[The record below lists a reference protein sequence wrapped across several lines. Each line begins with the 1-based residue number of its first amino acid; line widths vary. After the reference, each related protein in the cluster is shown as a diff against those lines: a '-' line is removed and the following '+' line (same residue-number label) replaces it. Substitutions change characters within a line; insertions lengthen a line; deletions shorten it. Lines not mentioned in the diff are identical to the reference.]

1 MKNCIVRARKGVNV
15 SGLEALSVAL
25 LLQMG
30 QSVRRSITNTVQE
43 FQDREAVLEP
53 LLDMVISHKLNIS
66 VQLPFLFFF
75 KQAMSCIT
83 LGI

>member
-1 MKNCIVRARKGVNV
+1 MKNSIVRARKGINV

-43 FQDREAVLEP
+43 FQERQAVLEP
-53 LLDMVISHKLNIS
+53 LLDMVISHKLNIG
-66 VQLPFLFFF
+66 VQFPLFF
-75 KQAMSCIT
+75 
-83 LGI
+83 